1 MSLILAAT
9 YSLGKLNL
17 FRKGGCR
24 AASGWRKGG
33 MSRYKSG
40 IAVEVFWLIFVCV
53 VSFCGCCP
61 YFFAEFGGI
70 TGVPAYKRE
79 EWIENYWEK
88 PPNFVAAVCDD
99 IYIERQEQQHW
110 GWEKLEKLCR
120 KYFWRSGKARI
131 FVFIYSLRSE
141 MAGIVVGDFERICLS
156 RPCVLILLERVF
168 SIYFRAGWSGG
179 RFCTWK
185 SFRCN
190 MLMFSQVWRFG
201 ENSVKKEWKIF
212 G

>member
-1 MSLILAAT
+1 M
-9 YSLGKLNL
+9 
-17 FRKGGCR
+17 
-24 AASGWRKGG
+24 
-33 MSRYKSG
+33 
-40 IAVEVFWLIFVCV
+40 
-53 VSFCGCCP
+53 SFCGCCP

-141 MAGIVVGDFERICLS
+141 MAGISSGF
-156 RPCVLILLERVF
+156 VF
-168 SIYFRAGWSGG
+168 PDLVFL
-179 RFCTWK
+179 FC
-185 SFRCN
+185 SNVCFP
-190 MLMFSQVWRFG
+190 S
-201 ENSVKKEWKIF
+201 IF
-212 G
+212 GLDGVEAGFAPEKVFDVICWCLVKCDDSAKIVWKKSEKYLDN

>member
-1 MSLILAAT
+1 M
-9 YSLGKLNL
+9 
-17 FRKGGCR
+17 
-24 AASGWRKGG
+24 
-33 MSRYKSG
+33 
-40 IAVEVFWLIFVCV
+40 
-53 VSFCGCCP
+53 SFCGYCP
-61 YFFAEFGGI
+61 YFFADFVGI

>member
-1 MSLILAAT
+1 M
-9 YSLGKLNL
+9 
-17 FRKGGCR
+17 
-24 AASGWRKGG
+24 
-33 MSRYKSG
+33 
-40 IAVEVFWLIFVCV
+40 
-53 VSFCGCCP
+53 SFCGYCP

-70 TGVPAYKRE
+70 TGVSAYKLE

-88 PPNFVAAVCDD
+88 QPNFVAAVCDN
-99 IYIERQEQQHW
+99 IYIEWQEQLHW
-110 GWEKLEKLCR
+110 GEKSWKNFVGNIS
-120 KYFWRSGKARI
+120 KRSDKTRI
-131 FVFIYSLRSE
+131 FVLIYSLSSE
-141 MAGIVVGDFERICLS
+141 MPGIVVEDFERICLS
-156 RPCVLILLERVF
+156 RPCVLTLLERVF
-168 SIYFRAGWSGG
+168 SIYFQAGWSRG

>member
-24 AASGWRKGG
+24 AASGWRAVCRDINQVLLW
-33 MSRYKSG
+33 RYS
-40 IAVEVFWLIFVCV
+40 VNFRLRSEFLWLLSI
-53 VSFCGCCP
+53 
-61 YFFAEFGGI
+61 FFAEFGGI

-88 PPNFVAAVCDD
+88 QPNFVAAVCDD

-156 RPCVLILLERVF
+156 RPCVLTLLERVF
-168 SIYFRAGWSGG
+168 SIYFRARWSGG

>member
-1 MSLILAAT
+1 M
-9 YSLGKLNL
+9 
-17 FRKGGCR
+17 
-24 AASGWRKGG
+24 
-33 MSRYKSG
+33 
-40 IAVEVFWLIFVCV
+40 
-53 VSFCGCCP
+53 SFCGCCP

-79 EWIENYWEK
+79 EWIENYWK
-88 PPNFVAAVCDD
+88 KQPNFVAAVCDD

-156 RPCVLILLERVF
+156 RPCVLTLLERVF
-168 SIYFRAGWSGG
+168 SIYFQAGWSRG
-179 RFCTWK
+179 RFAPEKVFDVICWCLVKCDDSAKIVWK
-185 SFRCN
+185 KSEKYLDN
-190 MLMFSQVWRFG
+190 
-201 ENSVKKEWKIF
+201 
-212 G
+212 